1 MWFRKSAGLAL
12 FTALAVVVGF
22 GASDTRPPDIDIE
35 TPQKGTEYLLR
46 EPVTVSWSARDPR
59 PGSGLAFVNATQDDG
74 DPLATSDVG
83 NRIFT
88 VAAEDQAGNV
98 AQERVRYWV
107 VYDVRLQKP
116 LGPEAF
122 ADDTIPS
129 MTVSVGTEIP
139 FRFDVRDAQG
149 APITEPAGNVSVLEA
164 DTHSLVYLEGA
175 ALGQFR
181 YDAESQRHGYT
192 LDTDALEPGRYRVLM
207 QFNDGR
213 TLFRMDLTLESAS
226 TS

>member
-1 MWFRKSAGLAL
+1 
-12 FTALAVVVGF
+12 
-22 GASDTRPPDIDIE
+22 
-35 TPQKGTEYLLR
+35 
-46 EPVTVSWSARDPR
+46 VSWSAGDPR

-74 DPLATSDVG
+74 DPLATSDAGSHV
-83 NRIFT
+83 FT
-88 VAAEDQAGNV
+88 VTAEDQAGNV
-98 AQERVRYWV
+98 ARERVRYWV

-116 LGPEAF
+116 LGPKAF
-122 ADDTIPS
+122 ADDSIPS

-139 FRFDVRDAQG
+139 FRFDVRDARG
-149 APITEPAGNVSVLEA
+149 KPVTETAGNVSVLEA
-164 DTHSLVYLEGA
+164 DTHSLVYLGETGTG
-175 ALGQFR
+175 LFR
-181 YDAESQRHGYT
+181 YDAETQRQGYT

>member
-1 MWFRKSAGLAL
+1 MWLRKSVGLAL
-12 FTALAVVVGF
+12 ITALAVVVGF
-22 GASDTRPPDIDIE
+22 GASDTQPPEIDLE
-35 TPQKGTEYLLR
+35 TPQEGKEYLLR
-46 EPVTVSWSARDPR
+46 EPVTVSWSARDPQ

-83 NRIFT
+83 SRIFT
-88 VAAEDQAGNV
+88 VIAEDQAGNV
-98 AQERVRYWV
+98 AQKRVRYWV
-107 VYDVRLQKP
+107 VYDVSLQKP
-116 LGPEAF
+116 LGPKAF
-122 ADDTIPS
+122 ADDSIPS

-149 APITEPAGNVSVLEA
+149 APIKGPVGNVSVLEA
-164 DTHSLVYLEGA
+164 DTHSLVYLGETGTG
-175 ALGQFR
+175 LFR
-181 YDAESQRHGYT
+181 YDAETQRHGYT

-226 TS
+226 PS